1 MEDRGRRGT
10 LAAFGAFIFW
20 GLMPLYFRAFPAG
33 VTAFEITLHRIFW
46 TFILLLIA
54 LAASGGLGHALALF
68 SRPRVI
74 GTLAVST
81 VFISINWF
89 VYAWAAMNGHLAE
102 ASLGYY
108 INPLV
113 NVAFGVIFLHERL
126 NRWRWLAVGLA
137 ALGVLNQVIVVGKP
151 PWIALTLAFSFGA
164 YGLLRKTVD
173 AEAGEG
179 LFVETLLVS
188 PFILGA
194 MIWMESHGSGHFIH
208 GALSTQALFLAAGVT
223 ITLPLTLFNYAA
235 RRIPLST
242 LGLIQYLAPSATF
255 AMAIWFGEKL
265 SLGGLLTFVFIWTG
279 LALYSFDLLRRR
291 GARKPTSGV

>member
-1 MEDRGRRGT
+1 MAESARRGT
-10 LAAFGAFIFW
+10 LAAFAAFILW
-20 GLMPLYFRAFPAG
+20 GMMPLYFRAFPDG
-33 VTAFEITLHRIFW
+33 VSPFEITLHRIFW
-46 TFILLLIA
+46 TFVLLLIA
-54 LAASGGLGHALALF
+54 LGLTGGLGKALALF
-68 SRPRVI
+68 TRPRVI
-74 GTLAVST
+74 GTLAAST
-81 VFISINWF
+81 VLISINWF

-137 ALGVLNQVIVVGKP
+137 ALGVLNQIIVVGKP

-164 YGLLRKTVD
+164 YGLLRKTVA

-188 PFILGA
+188 PFIIGA
-194 MIWMESHGSGHFIH
+194 MVWMESHGSGHFVH
-208 GALSTQALFLAAGVT
+208 GAPATQMLFLAAGLT
-223 ITLPLTLFNYAA
+223 ITAPLTLFNYAA

-255 AMAIWFGEKL
+255 AMAIWFGETL
-265 SLGGLLTFVFIWTG
+265 TLGGLLTFVLIWAG

-291 GARKPTSGV
+291 G